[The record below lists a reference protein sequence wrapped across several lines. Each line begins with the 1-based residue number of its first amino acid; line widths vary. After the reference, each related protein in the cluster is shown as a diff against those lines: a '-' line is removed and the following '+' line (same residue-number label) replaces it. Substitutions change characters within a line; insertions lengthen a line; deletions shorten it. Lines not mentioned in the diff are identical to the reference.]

1 MQIYKEIIH
10 RYCIFFYEKP
20 TKMDFDRVRSEYS
33 IFTIM
38 AKLGC
43 D

>member
-1 MQIYKEIIH
+1 M
-10 RYCIFFYEKP
+10 YCIFYEKP
-20 TKMDFDRVRSEYS
+20 TKKDFDRVRSECP
-33 IFTIM
+33 ILTIM